1 MTAQETT
8 KEKLKHIKEMINN
21 RIVVNSLEELRALNG
36 ENLNVYLYMDKADLS
51 TEDLS
56 NISHLKL
63 KEGSTVT
70 FSYNDFLQTNV
81 IDYVATSLPKH
92 IDASNCKHLILNGC
106 TIKKDNEIDFPT
118 KGQTSLKYAKIYRD
132 LDLSNC
138 PKVNLSHASLG
149 NNNLKF
155 QKNAD
160 IDLSYARQFPEKL
173 DVSMCSGVNKEKQ
186 YNGKITYTD
195 TVLSQLFE
203 KINNTKKP

>member
-56 NISHLKL
+56 NISYLKL

-81 IDYVATSLPKH
+81 DDYVINFGKH
-92 IDASNCKHLILNGC
+92 
-106 TIKKDNEIDFPT
+106 
-118 KGQTSLKYAKIYRD
+118 KG
-132 LDLSNC
+132 
-138 PKVNLSHASLG
+138 
-149 NNNLKF
+149 
-155 QKNAD
+155 
-160 IDLSYARQFPEKL
+160 EKL
-173 DVSMCSGVNKEKQ
+173 IDVFNTDRSYCMWLKENSYQKEI
-186 YNGKITYTD
+186 KDMI
-195 TVLSQLFE
+195 SQVE
-203 KINNTKKP
+203 AKVAEQEDEI